1 MHARGLAAQTQPQAR
16 PQAVEGGQGFCL
28 HDDMQQN
35 RKVYEARALHNGVSW
50 LSCRMHRRRW
60 GLGCNLC
67 AQYWAAGRKKAS
79 YSHSNARFSNF
90 AKFHCHPSSRKEA
103 KWMIEQHQESRSH
116 RMATGQLK
124 AIKASGRRRK
134 RRVDTPSPRQTLSW
148 PELWHSDASLDRAT
162 EDDALLKGNVPS
174 AHDWKD
180 AWSLLSERC
189 SVRAGARIFEKK
201 HSKAKADSCSHLTP
215 FSRECASLWRKLYGA
230 RFGHHNAD
238 TILTR

>member
-1 MHARGLAAQTQPQAR
+1 M
-16 PQAVEGGQGFCL
+16 
-28 HDDMQQN
+28 
-35 RKVYEARALHNGVSW
+35 
-50 LSCRMHRRRW
+50 
-60 GLGCNLC
+60 
-67 AQYWAAGRKKAS
+67 
-79 YSHSNARFSNF
+79 
-90 AKFHCHPSSRKEA
+90 AKFL
-103 KWMIEQHQESRSH
+103 IEQHQETRSH
-116 RMATGQLK
+116 RIATRQL
-124 AIKASGRRRK
+124 KASGRRRK
-134 RRVDTPSPRQTLSW
+134 RRVDTPSPQPCAQILSW

-189 SVRAGARIFEKK
+189 SLRAGARIFEKK

-215 FSRECASLWRKLYGA
+215 FSRECASLWRKLYGV